1 MFLNNNLSPQRLGL
15 HVCIDVLTQC
25 YLFMESFCEQPE
37 AFHSNELFMKVINGR
52 NSIFIAGMSASGW
65 DGEQFTN
72 FIHVMDVEEKP

>member
-1 MFLNNNLSPQRLGL
+1 
-15 HVCIDVLTQC
+15 
-25 YLFMESFCEQPE
+25 MESFCEQPE
-37 AFHSNELFMKVINGR
+37 AFHSNQLFMKVINGR